1 MRVFPK
7 FTRRMLLK
15 SGSMSLI
22 GLTLRDSVNP
32 FPPDDVDK
40 RHSHFVNPPDEARPW
55 VYWYFM
61 DGHLAPEGMAADLE
75 AMKGAGIGGG
85 IYLEVGIGIP
95 PGPVRFMS
103 EQWQQTI
110 ADAFGRADELGLEIA
125 LAAGAGWCGAGGPW
139 VKPEESMQFL
149 VTSETRVQG
158 PGKFSGQLPIPK
170 PRTPFFGEETLTPE
184 LRAIWEGFYIDSCV
198 LAFPAPQGHA
208 ETADLAE
215 KALYMRGSYSSQ
227 ILGPN
232 STVPWVRPFL
242 PSRAAYPQ
250 VAVRECVTQTRV
262 QNLTSQM
269 GKDGQLE
276 WDIPEGDWILLRAG
290 RRITAQT
297 TRPAP
302 IPGLGFE
309 TDKFSRAAVDNHF
322 EAYCAKLLKR
332 IGTRRHKA
340 SGLTTLHYDS
350 WEMSSQNWTPDFPA
364 QFKARRGYD
373 LMPYLPTLAGYV
385 VRDRATTER
394 FLWDFRQ
401 TAQELVIE
409 NQAERL
415 RELAQKH
422 GLSFSLEPY
431 DLDPCSDL
439 ELGRVADVPMAE
451 FWSHFGE
458 INSDWSVAE
467 STSVGHT
474 NGRAIIGAEAF
485 TAEFPERWLQHPASM
500 KNQGD
505 WAFCAGIN
513 RIVFH
518 RFQSQSGTDRSPGMT
533 MGPDGGYG
541 VHWDR
546 TQTWWDMAHGYH
558 RYVTRCSAMLRR
570 GLFVA
575 DVLYLAAEGAPHVFL
590 PPPSV
595 FLPGEFP
602 DRRGYNFDGCSP
614 ETLMARASVADGDV
628 VFPDGMRYRLLVLP
642 QVETMTPRLLKKV
655 TELVEAGATVVGMP
669 PTASPSLSDY
679 PRCDAEVQEL
689 GARLWAGRHEGQA
702 GSVGRGTVLHDSSA
716 FRWAQEN
723 PLAQARWIWAAGS
736 NEPGD
741 NKGTRTFTRTF
752 RVEGATYV
760 EIAEVLI
767 TASPSYEVA
776 VNGMRLGAG
785 HVADQARRFDVTS
798 LLVDGE
804 NEIRVTVDG
813 SKDAGSL
820 PFGMIA
826 AVTHSGASGPS
837 SSMVTDRSW
846 QVTAGEDAAVEQAV
860 EHGGFDAAPWKLTP
874 ASLQQA
880 SLYPPYRVTVRVLVG
895 RGIEPDF
902 VGEGVRAIHRRDG
915 DEDLYFIANREDR
928 ENAVTCAF
936 RVTGKQPEWW
946 DPLTGERRALGDFA
960 ERNGRTFVPA
970 RLGPHESGFIV
981 FRNDKASA
989 VTKENFPAFTPVQT
1003 IEGAWDVSFDPRWG
1017 GPATARFDRLED
1029 WTSRSESSIRYYSG
1043 KATYRISFQC
1053 GPAGTGRALFLSLWS
1068 VHNIASVRLNGRDL
1082 GVAWCA
1088 PWRVSLPADV
1098 LKTSENELEI
1108 TVANLWQNRLIR
1120 DSGLAEEERL
1130 TWIPGKYPFQPGDPL
1145 RTSGLLGPVRI
1156 EARG

>member
-1 MRVFPK
+1 VSLFPK

-22 GLTLRDSVNP
+22 GVSLRDSLCAISS
-32 FPPDDVDK
+32 DDVDT
-40 RHSHFVNPPDEARPW
+40 HHAHFVNPPDGARPW

-61 DGHLAPEGMAADLE
+61 DGHLAPEGMTADLE
-75 AMKGAGIGGG
+75 AMKRAGIGGG
-85 IYLEVGIGIP
+85 IYLEVGIGIF
-95 PGPVRFMS
+95 PGPVRFMT
-103 EQWQQTI
+103 EKWQQTI
-110 ADAFGRADELGLEIA
+110 ANAFGQADELGLEIA

-149 VTSETRVQG
+149 VTSETRVHG
-158 PGKFSGQLPIPK
+158 PGKFSEQLPRPK

-184 LRAIWEGFYIDSCV
+184 LRAKWEDFYIDSCV
-198 LAFPAPQGHA
+198 LAFPAPEGHA
-208 ETADLAE
+208 QSEDLAE

-227 ILGPN
+227 ILGPY

-242 PSRAAYPQ
+242 PSRAAYPE
-250 VAVRECVTQTRV
+250 VAVQECVTQSRV
-262 QNLTSQM
+262 QDLTSQM
-269 GKDGQLE
+269 GKDGYLE

-309 TDKFSRAAVDNHF
+309 TDKFSRAAIDHHF
-322 EAYCAKLLKR
+322 EAYYGKLLER
-332 IGTRRHKA
+332 IGTRRHKT

-373 LMPYLPTLAGYV
+373 VTAYLPVLAGFV
-385 VRDRATTER
+385 VNDRGATER

-409 NQAERL
+409 NQAQRL
-415 RELAQKH
+415 RELGHKY
-422 GLSFSLEPY
+422 GLQFSLEPY

-458 INSDWSVAE
+458 IDSNWSVVE

-474 NGRAIIGAEAF
+474 NGRTIIAAEAF
-485 TAEFPERWLQHPASM
+485 TAEFPERWLQHPASI

-546 TQTWWDMAHGYH
+546 TQTWWDMAHAYHGY
-558 RYVTRCSAMLRR
+558 VARCSAMLRR

-595 FLPGEFP
+595 FLSGEFP

-614 ETLMARASVADGDV
+614 ETLIARASVAGGDI

-642 QVETMTPRLLKKV
+642 QVETMTPRLLRKV
-655 TELVEAGATVVGMP
+655 RELVHAGATVIGMP
-669 PTASPSLSDY
+669 PQASPSLSNY
-679 PRCDAEVQEL
+679 PHCDEEVQQLSKE
-689 GARLWAGRHEGQA
+689 LWAGRREGEA
-702 GSVGRGTVLHDSSA
+702 GSVGRGTMLHDASA
-716 FRWAQEN
+716 FRWAQQN

-736 NEPGD
+736 NDPGE
-741 NKGTRTFTRTF
+741 NKGTHTFTRTF
-752 RVEGATYV
+752 HVDGAAAID
-760 EIAEVLI
+760 IAEVLI

-785 HVADQARRFDVTS
+785 HVADQVRRFDVTS
-798 LLVDGE
+798 LLAGGE

-813 SKDAGSL
+813 SKHAGNL
-820 PFGMIA
+820 PFGVIA
-826 AVTHSGASGPS
+826 AVAHSSASGPP
-837 SSMVTDRSW
+837 VIVATDGSW
-846 QVTAGEDAAVEQAV
+846 QVTTDAGTEHAV

-880 SLYPPYRVTVRVLVG
+880 SLYPPYRVTVRVLAG

-915 DEDLYFIANREDR
+915 NEDLYFIANCEER

-936 RVTGKQPEWW
+936 RVTGKRPEWW
-946 DPLTGERRALGDFA
+946 DAVTGERRALGQF
-960 ERNGRTFVPA
+960 EEKNGRTLVPV
-970 RLGPHESGFIV
+970 RLAPHESGFVV
-981 FRNDKASA
+981 FRASQDHSPA
-989 VTKENFPAFTPVQT
+989 GENFPAFAALQT
-1003 IEGAWDVSFDPRWG
+1003 IEGPWEVSFDPHWG
-1017 GPATARFDRLED
+1017 GPANVQFDRLED
-1029 WTSRSESSIRYYSG
+1029 WTQRNEPGIRYYSG
-1043 KATYRISFQC
+1043 KATYRIRFDAANGGAEQD
-1053 GPAGTGRALFLSLWS
+1053 LFLSLGR

-1082 GVAWCA
+1082 GVVWCA
-1088 PWRVSLPADV
+1088 PWRASVPANG
-1098 LKTSENELEI
+1098 LKASGNDLEI
-1108 TVANLWQNRLIR
+1108 TVANLWVNRLIR
-1120 DSGLAEEERL
+1120 DSGLLEKERL
-1130 TWIPGKYPFQPGDPL
+1130 TWIPGKYPFQSEDPL
-1145 RTSGLLGPVRI
+1145 QPSGLLGPVRI

>member
-1 MRVFPK
+1 
-7 FTRRMLLK
+7 MLLK

-22 GLTLRDSVNP
+22 GLSLRDSLNA
-32 FPPDDVDK
+32 FPSDDLDTS
-40 RHSHFVNPPDEARPW
+40 HAHFVNPPDEARPW

-75 AMKGAGIGGG
+75 AMKRAGIGGG
-85 IYLEVGIGIP
+85 VFLEVGIGIP

-103 EQWQQTI
+103 ERWQQTV

-149 VTSETRVQG
+149 VTSETRVHG
-158 PGKFSGQLPIPK
+158 PQKFSGQLPRPK

-184 LRAIWEGFYIDSCV
+184 LRAKWEDFYIDSCV

-227 ILGPN
+227 ILGPY

-242 PSRAAYPQ
+242 PSRAAYPE

-262 QNLTSQM
+262 QDLTSQM
-269 GKDGQLE
+269 GPDGQLE
-276 WDIPEGDWILLRAG
+276 WEVPEGDWILLRAG

-309 TDKFSRAAVDNHF
+309 TDKFSRAAVDDHF
-322 EAYCAKLLKR
+322 EAYCAKLLQR
-332 IGTRRHKA
+332 IGTRRRKT

-385 VRDRATTER
+385 VRDHAATER

-415 RELAQKH
+415 RELARKH
-422 GLSFSLEPY
+422 GLNFSLEPY

-458 INSDWSVAE
+458 ITTDWSVVE

-474 NGRAIIGAEAF
+474 NGRTIIAAEAF
-485 TAEFPERWLQHPASM
+485 TAESPERWLQHPASI

-558 RYVTRCSAMLRR
+558 RYLTRCSAMLRR

-614 ETLMARASVADGDV
+614 ETLIARASVADGDI

-642 QVETMTPRLLKKV
+642 QVDTMTPRLLTKV
-655 TELVEAGATVVGMP
+655 TDLVEAGATVIGMP
-669 PTASPSLSDY
+669 PKASPSLSDY
-679 PRCDAEVQEL
+679 PHCDAEVQKL
-689 GARLWAGRHEGQA
+689 VTKIWAGGREGKA
-702 GSVGRGTVLHDSSA
+702 GSVGRGTVIHDASA

-723 PLAQARWIWAAGS
+723 PLAQARWIWASGS
-736 NEPGD
+736 DEPRD
-741 NKGTRTFTRTF
+741 NSGTRTFTRTF
-752 RVEGATYV
+752 RVEGA
-760 EIAEVLI
+760 EAIDIAELLI
-767 TASPSYEVA
+767 TASPAYEVT

-785 HVADQARRFDVTS
+785 HVVDQVRRFDVTS
-798 LLVDGE
+798 LLADGE
-804 NEIRVTVDG
+804 NEIRVTVNAANRTG
-813 SKDAGSL
+813 TL
-820 PFGMIA
+820 PFGVIA
-826 AVTHSGASGPS
+826 ALTSAGGRGPGLNPVVNV
-837 SSMVTDRSW
+837 VTDQSW
-846 QVTAGEDAAVEQAV
+846 QVTAGGGGGGAMQAV
-860 EHGGFDAAPWKLTP
+860 EHGGFDAAPWKLTS

-880 SLYPPYRVTVRVLVG
+880 SLYPPYRVTARVLG
-895 RGIEPDF
+895 ARGIAPDF
-902 VGEGVRAIHRRDG
+902 EGLGVRAIHRRDG

-928 ENAVTCAF
+928 ENPVTCAF
-936 RVTGKQPEWW
+936 RVSDKRPEWW
-946 DPLTGERRALGDFA
+946 DPLTGERRALGNFE

-981 FRNDKASA
+981 FRNDKVST
-989 VTKENFPAFTPVQT
+989 VTKENYPAFTPVQT

-1029 WTSRSESSIRYYSG
+1029 WTSRSESGIRYYSG
-1043 KATYRISFQC
+1043 KATYRINFQC
-1053 GPAGTGRALFLSLWS
+1053 GPVGTGRALFLSLGR

-1082 GVAWCA
+1082 GVAWCD
-1088 PWRVSLPADV
+1088 PWRVRLPADV
-1098 LKTSENELEI
+1098 LKTGGNALEI
-1108 TVANLWQNRLIR
+1108 TVANLWLNRLIR
-1120 DSGLAEEERL
+1120 DSGLPEEERL
-1130 TWIPGKYPFQPGDPL
+1130 TWIPGKYPFQPGEPL
-1145 RTSGLLGPVRI
+1145 RPSGLLGPVRI

>member
-1 MRVFPK
+1 MRLFPK

-22 GLTLRDSVNP
+22 GLSLRDSLKA
-32 FPPDDVDK
+32 FPSDEVDV
-40 RHSHFVNPPDEARPW
+40 RHAQFVCPPDEARPW

-61 DGHLAPEGMAADLE
+61 DGHLAPDGMAADLE
-75 AMKGAGIGGG
+75 AMKRAGIGGG
-85 IYLEVGIGIP
+85 VYLEVGIGIP

-103 EQWQQTI
+103 ERWQQTI

-125 LAAGAGWCGAGGPW
+125 IAAGAGWCGAGGPW

-149 VTSETRVQG
+149 VTSETRVHG
-158 PGKFSGQLPIPK
+158 PGKFSGQLPRPK

-184 LRAIWEGFYIDSCV
+184 LRAKWEDFYIDSCA
-198 LAFPAPQGHA
+198 LAFPAPEGRAQT
-208 ETADLAE
+208 EDLAE

-227 ILGPN
+227 ILGPY

-242 PSRAAYPQ
+242 PSRAVYPE
-250 VAVRECVTQTRV
+250 VAARECVTQTQV
-262 QNLTSQM
+262 QDLTSQM
-269 GKDGQLE
+269 GKDGHLE

-302 IPGLGFE
+302 QPGLGFE
-309 TDKFSRAAVDNHF
+309 TDKFSRAAIDHHF
-322 EAYCAKLLKR
+322 EAYYAKLLER
-332 IGTRRHKA
+332 IGTRRHKT

-373 LMPYLPTLAGYV
+373 LFAYLPALAGYV
-385 VRDRATTER
+385 VRDHATTER

-415 RELAQKH
+415 RELGQKY
-422 GLSFSLEPY
+422 GLNFSLEPY

-458 INSDWSVAE
+458 INTDWSVVE

-474 NGRAIIGAEAF
+474 NGRTIIAAEAF
-485 TAEFPERWLQHPASM
+485 TAEFQERWLQHPASM

-558 RYVTRCSAMLRR
+558 RYVTRCSATLRR

-614 ETLMARASVADGDV
+614 ETLIARASVADGDI

-642 QVETMTPRLLKKV
+642 QVETMTPRLMKKV
-655 TELVEAGATVVGMP
+655 VELVEAGATVIGMP
-669 PTASPSLSDY
+669 PKASPGLSDY
-679 PRCDAEVQEL
+679 PHCDAEV
-689 GARLWAGRHEGQA
+689 GQMA
-702 GSVGRGTVLHDSSA
+702 A
-716 FRWAQEN
+716 K
-723 PLAQARWIWAAGS
+723 IWA
-736 NEPGD
+736 D
-741 NKGTRTFTRTF
+741 RR
-752 RVEGATYV
+752 EG
-760 EIAEVLI
+760 
-767 TASPSYEVA
+767 
-776 VNGMRLGAG
+776 
-785 HVADQARRFDVTS
+785 
-798 LLVDGE
+798 
-804 NEIRVTVDG
+804 
-813 SKDAGSL
+813 
-820 PFGMIA
+820 
-826 AVTHSGASGPS
+826 
-837 SSMVTDRSW
+837 
-846 QVTAGEDAAVEQAV
+846 
-860 EHGGFDAAPWKLTP
+860 
-874 ASLQQA
+874 
-880 SLYPPYRVTVRVLVG
+880 
-895 RGIEPDF
+895 
-902 VGEGVRAIHRRDG
+902 
-915 DEDLYFIANREDR
+915 
-928 ENAVTCAF
+928 
-936 RVTGKQPEWW
+936 
-946 DPLTGERRALGDFA
+946 
-960 ERNGRTFVPA
+960 
-970 RLGPHESGFIV
+970 
-981 FRNDKASA
+981 
-989 VTKENFPAFTPVQT
+989 
-1003 IEGAWDVSFDPRWG
+1003 
-1017 GPATARFDRLED
+1017 
-1029 WTSRSESSIRYYSG
+1029 
-1043 KATYRISFQC
+1043 
-1053 GPAGTGRALFLSLWS
+1053 
-1068 VHNIASVRLNGRDL
+1068 
-1082 GVAWCA
+1082 
-1088 PWRVSLPADV
+1088 
-1098 LKTSENELEI
+1098 
-1108 TVANLWQNRLIR
+1108 
-1120 DSGLAEEERL
+1120 
-1130 TWIPGKYPFQPGDPL
+1130 
-1145 RTSGLLGPVRI
+1145 
-1156 EARG
+1156 

>member
-1 MRVFPK
+1 MRLFPK

-15 SGSMSLI
+15 SGSLGLI
-22 GLTLRDSVNP
+22 GLGLRDSLLA
-32 FPPDDVDK
+32 FAEDSVDAN
-40 RHSHFVNPPDEARPW
+40 HAHFVNPPDEARPW

-61 DGHLAPEGMAADLE
+61 DGHLAPEGMTADLE
-75 AMKGAGIGGG
+75 AMKRAGIGGG
-85 IYLEVGIGIP
+85 VYLEVGIGIP

-103 EQWQQTI
+103 EEWQQTV
-110 ADAFGRADELGLEIA
+110 ANAFARADELGLEIA

-149 VTSETRVQG
+149 VTSETRVHG
-158 PGKFSGQLPIPK
+158 PGKFKGRLPRPK

-184 LRAIWEGFYIDSCV
+184 LRAKWEDFYIDSCV
-198 LAFPAPQGHA
+198 LAFPAPEGHA

-227 ILGPN
+227 ILGPY

-242 PSRAAYPQ
+242 PNRAVYPEIS
-250 VAVRECVTQTRV
+250 ARECVTQTRV
-262 QNLTSQM
+262 QELTNQM
-269 GKDGQLE
+269 GADGHLE
-276 WDIPEGDWILLRAG
+276 WEIPEGDWIVLRAG

-302 IPGLGFE
+302 VPGLGFE
-309 TDKFSRAAVDNHF
+309 TDKFSRAAVDHHF
-322 EAYCAKLLKR
+322 DAYFAKVLER
-332 IGTRRHKA
+332 IGARRHKTT
-340 SGLTTLHYDS
+340 GLTTLHYDS

-364 QFKARRGYD
+364 QFKKRCGYD

-415 RELAQKH
+415 RELAHQH
-422 GLSFSLEPY
+422 GLNFSLEPY

-458 INSDWSVAE
+458 INTDWSVVE

-474 NGRAIIGAEAF
+474 NGQTIIAAEAF

-500 KNQGD
+500 KSQGD

-546 TQTWWDMAHGYH
+546 TQTWWDMAHEYH

-595 FLPGEFP
+595 FLPGEFS

-614 ETLMARASVADGDV
+614 ETLMTRASVADGEI

-642 QVETMTPRLLKKV
+642 QVETMTPRLMKKV
-655 TELVEAGATVVGMP
+655 AELVEAGATVIGMP
-669 PTASPSLSDY
+669 PKASPSLSDY
-679 PRCDAEVQEL
+679 PLCDAEVQAL
-689 GARLWAGRHEGQA
+689 SKKLWAGKREGEA
-702 GSVGRGTVLHDSSA
+702 STVGHGTVIHDVSA
-716 FRWAQEN
+716 YRWAQEN
-723 PLAQARWIWAAGS
+723 PLAQARWIWASGS

-741 NKGTRTFTRTF
+741 NNGKQTFSRTF
-752 RVEGATYV
+752 RVDGAHYLDT
-760 EIAEVLI
+760 AEVLV
-767 TASPSYEVA
+767 TASPSYEVS

-785 HVADQARRFDVTS
+785 HVSDQVRRFDVTS

-804 NEIRVTVDG
+804 NEIRVLVDG
-813 SKDAGSL
+813 GKHAGSM
-820 PFGMIA
+820 PFGVIA
-826 AVTHSGASGPS
+826 AVAHSGASGPP
-837 SSMVTDRSW
+837 VIVATDVSW
-846 QVTAGEDAAVEQAV
+846 QVTKDAGREHAV
-860 EHGGFDAAPWKLTP
+860 EHGGFDAVPWKLTP

-880 SLYPPYRVTVRVLVG
+880 SLYPAYRVTARVLAG
-895 RGIEPDF
+895 RGIAPDF
-902 VGEGVRAIHRRDG
+902 EGEGVRAIHRRDG

-928 ENAVTCAF
+928 ENVVNCAF
-936 RVTGKQPEWW
+936 RVSGKQPEWW
-946 DPLTGERRALGDFA
+946 DPLTGERRALRDFK

-970 RLGPHESGFIV
+970 RLAPHESGFVV
-981 FRNDKASA
+981 FRKGKESPAA
-989 VTKENFPAFTPVQT
+989 KENFPAFTPVQT
-1003 IEGAWDVSFDPRWG
+1003 IEGAWDVSFDARWG
-1017 GPATARFDRLED
+1017 GPANVRFDRLED
-1029 WTSRSESSIRYYSG
+1029 WTSRSEPGIRYYSG
-1043 KATYRISFQC
+1043 KAVYRIGFDT
-1053 GPAGTGRALFLSLWS
+1053 GNAGTDRAMFLSLGR

-1088 PWRVSLPADV
+1088 PWRVSLPKNV
-1098 LKTSENELEI
+1098 LKARGNELEI
-1108 TVANLWQNRLIR
+1108 TVANLWLNRLIR
-1120 DSGLAEEERL
+1120 DSGLQEKERL
-1130 TWIPGKYPFQPGDPL
+1130 TWIPGKYPFKPDDPL
-1145 RTSGLLGPVRI
+1145 QPSGLLGPVRI